1 MKRNV
6 YLVLILISLLLA
18 ACGGSGSSGGD
29 SESAPAETSN
39 EAADFLGITDPEEL
53 FINNCAK
60 CHGLGGLGDGPSVGS
75 LRTQAGLNLTI
86 LTDKTDEEL
95 YETISTGKGSDMAPW
110 ELVLTA
116 EQRQGLVQY
125 IRTLQK

>member
-1 MKRNV
+1 MRRNV
-6 YLVLILISLLLA
+6 YYILILLALLLA
-18 ACGGSGSSGGD
+18 ACGGGSSEGGS
-29 SESAPAETSN
+29 SESAPSN
-39 EAADFLGITDPEEL
+39 SSEGAADFLALTDPEEL
-53 FINNCAK
+53 FVNNCAK

-86 LTDKTDEEL
+86 ATDKSDDEL
-95 YETISTGKGSDMAPW
+95 FETISVGKGSDMPPW
-110 ELVLTA
+110 ELVLTV